1 MQKQTTKTKKN
12 NIKKMTATALALY
25 FKANKMAKSVMKSEN
40 KISKQ
45 GESGHFHACTELK
58 RCSTPNT
65 ISRSFKFL

>member
-1 MQKQTTKTKKN
+1 MQKQTTKTKN
-12 NIKKMTATALALY
+12 NIKKMTATALAIY

-58 RCSTPNT
+58 RCSIPNT